1 MTAAIL
7 WCALGLLALVGGAEI
22 LVRGGSTLAR
32 QLGISPLVIG
42 LTFVAIG
49 TSTPELAV
57 GIDAVLTGEEGL
69 VVGNIAGTNTFNL
82 LFILGICAIARP
94 VILERVSVRLELPAM
109 IAAALVF
116 WVFAADG
123 YLSRTEG
130 LAFVLGGIGFTVL
143 VVRSARLRT
152 SPPEKE
158 LPVLPRRMPDA
169 LGGGWFNAAVMVG
182 GIAVI
187 IIGADWLVWG
197 SSDLARRLEV
207 SEALIGL
214 TIVAIGTS
222 SPELITTIVSTVR
235 NEREIAVGNLLG
247 SSVYN
252 IAVILGLTMLV
263 PSEAIA
269 VERTLITVDIP
280 VMVAATAL
288 CIPAFLTGKTLSRA
302 EGAAFV
308 GCYIAYFA
316 YLMLART

>member
-57 GIDAVLTGEEGL
+57 GINAALTGEGGL
-69 VVGNIAGTNTFNL
+69 VVGNIAGTNTFGL
-82 LFILGICAIARP
+82 LFILGLCAIARP
-94 VILERVSVRLELPAM
+94 VVLEPVSVGLELPAM
-109 IAAALVF
+109 IAAALAF

-123 YLSRTEG
+123 YLSRAEG
-130 LAFVLGGIGFTVL
+130 LVFLLGGIGYIVL
-143 VVRSARLRT
+143 VVRSARLRS
-152 SPPEKE
+152 SPPDKE
-158 LPVLPRRMPDA
+158 LPVLPRPMRDA
-169 LGGGWFNAAVMVG
+169 PRSGWLNVAVMIG

-187 IIGADWLVWG
+187 TIGADWLVWG

-263 PSEAIA
+263 PSEAIT
-269 VERTLITVDIP
+269 VERTLIAVDIP
-280 VMVAATAL
+280 VMAAATVL
-288 CIPAFLTGKTLSRA
+288 CVPAFLTGRTLSRA